1 MDTDSLL
8 QESSSLNLKENFLER
23 QECTHVYVP
32 SMWYTQSRTVRVCV
46 CVPLS
51 TSSDVDSGQRTE
63 GLTAEAAQP
72 HWPLTTLLLRTPTEL
87 SAVPAISTSPRKWRE
102 VESFTRGHRAC
113 KQQTGNQADDNGRR
127 LSPCSLPLP
136 SGSCTLGRGLLPGSS
151 QGPEA
156 ATPPS
161 SALPHCMRERVGA
174 VTSS

>member
-1 MDTDSLL
+1 MYPCIRSV
-8 QESSSLNLKENFLER
+8 
-23 QECTHVYVP
+23 HVVHAEPY
-32 SMWYTQSRTVRVCV
+32 SARVRVCAPEHELG
-46 CVPLS
+46 C
-51 TSSDVDSGQRTE
+51 GQRTE
-63 GLTAEAAQP
+63 DGGTDSRSSAA
-72 HWPLTTLLLRTPTEL
+72 TLATDHPPSPDTDG
-87 SAVPAISTSPRKWRE
+87 AISTSPRKWRE

-113 KQQTGNQADDNGRR
+113 KQQTGNQADDNGRC